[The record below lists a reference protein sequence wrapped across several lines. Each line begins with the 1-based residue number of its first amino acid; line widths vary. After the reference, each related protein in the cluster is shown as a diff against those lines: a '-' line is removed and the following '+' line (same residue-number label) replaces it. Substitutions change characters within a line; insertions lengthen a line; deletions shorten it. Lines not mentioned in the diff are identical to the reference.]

1 MTVTSPTSPAPRRPA
16 ARDTLRTTL
25 PNGLDT
31 ALVHVPGAPLA
42 ELRLV
47 LPYARTE
54 PALRPAQDLLA
65 ARLGTAT
72 TVRDRQAVAD
82 RAADLGAEF
91 STVVTAEQ
99 LVLSVSVPGEDLP
112 GALELLADLLLR
124 PSYGPTPT
132 TAATATAPAPQPAP
146 GPRTRL
152 RRAQLRHAF
161 GGPHPLVDD
170 DPGTGTLE
178 VDLLALHHRVIVP
191 RGAVLLVLGGESTER
206 VLAWVREELDA
217 WSGGPSGLVLPPFP
231 RSEPVPGRL
240 ALHDPS
246 ADQALLLTAG
256 PAVPAPD
263 PGHTA
268 LHLAQ
273 VVLGGHA
280 SSRLT
285 RRLRERHGLAYAVD
299 ARIRQNRAGCWLEID
314 CAGAPGTGHR
324 LAEEVT
330 ACLAELAEA
339 GPTPREAYRA
349 RRYAAGFTRFAL
361 ATRAEEASALAGFAA
376 GGLDLDWLT
385 RYPDAMVEVTDHHI
399 TEAAAHFLAPARTL
413 VASLDHTADHTSAP
427 EGLTR

>member
-1 MTVTSPTSPAPRRPA
+1 MTVASPPRPAPRPPA
-16 ARDTLRTTL
+16 ARETLRTVL

-54 PALRPAQDLLA
+54 PALRAAQDLLA

-99 LVLSVSVPGEDLP
+99 LVLSVSVPGEELP
-112 GALELLADLLLR
+112 GALELLAELLLR
-124 PSYGPTPT
+124 PSYGPTAPV
-132 TAATATAPAPQPAP
+132 AAGPAPQQPP

-170 DPGTGTLE
+170 APGTEAREE
-178 VDLLALHHRVIVP
+178 VDLLALHHRVFVP
-191 RGAVLLVLGGESTER
+191 RGAVLLVLSGESPHR
-206 VLAWVREELDA
+206 VLARVREELDA
-217 WSGGPSGLVLPPFP
+217 WSGGPSGLHLPPFP
-231 RSEPVPGRL
+231 RREPAPGRL
-240 ALHDPS
+240 AMHDPS
-246 ADQALLLTAG
+246 TDQALLLTAG

-273 VVLGGHA
+273 VVLGGHT

-314 CAGAPGTGHR
+314 CAGAPGTGQR

-330 ACLAELAEA
+330 DCLAELAEA

-385 RYPDAMVEVTDHHI
+385 RYPDALAEVTDAHI
-399 TEAAAHFLAPARTL
+399 AEAAAHFLAPARTL
-413 VASLDHTADHTSAP
+413 VATLDHTADPAPAP
-427 EGLTR
+427 EGLTQ

>member
-1 MTVTSPTSPAPRRPA
+1 MTASPAPGP
-16 ARDTLRTTL
+16 TLRTVL

-31 ALVHVPGAPLA
+31 VVVTVPDAPLA
-42 ELRLV
+42 EIRLV

-54 PALRPAQDLLA
+54 PALAAVQELLA
-65 ARLGTAT
+65 AGLGTAGVT
-72 TVRDRQAVAD
+72 RDRRAVAD
-82 RAADLGAEF
+82 RAAGLGAEF

-99 LVLSVSVPGEDLP
+99 LVLSVSVLAEGLA

-124 PSYGPTPT
+124 PAYDHPAGPPSRSG
-132 TAATATAPAPQPAP
+132 PAPRAIP

-170 DPGTGTLE
+170 GHPTGTAE
-178 VDLLALHHRVIVP
+178 DVDLLAFHRRAVVP
-191 RGAVLLVLGGESTER
+191 DGAVLLILGGQDPDR
-206 VLAWVREELDA
+206 VLAAVREELA
-217 WSGGPSGLVLPPFP
+217 EWTGGPSGLTLPPFP
-231 RSEPVPGRL
+231 RPEPTPGRL

-256 PAVPAPD
+256 PAVPVPD

-273 VVLGGHA
+273 TVLGGHA
-280 SSRLT
+280 TSRLT

-299 ARIRQNRAGCWLEID
+299 ARIRQNGAGCWLEVD
-314 CAGAPGTGHR
+314 CVGAVGTGDR
-324 LAEEVT
+324 LAEEV
-330 ACLAELAEA
+330 AAAMGELAQA
-339 GPTPREAYRA
+339 GPTPEEAHRV

-376 GGLDLDWLT
+376 SGMDLDWLT
-385 RYPDAMVEVTDHHI
+385 RYPDAIADVTDRHI
-399 TEAAAHFLAPARTL
+399 AEAAARFLDPARTL
-413 VASLDHTADHTSAP
+413 VATLDRTPT
-427 EGLTR
+427 GTRP

>member
-1 MTVTSPTSPAPRRPA
+1 MNTSPALGSALRT
-16 ARDTLRTTL
+16 TLQNGSTPRTTL

-31 ALVHVPGAPLA
+31 VVVTAPGAPLA
-42 ELRLV
+42 EIRLV

-54 PALRPAQDLLA
+54 PALAAVRELLA
-65 ARLGTAT
+65 AGLGTAT
-72 TVRDRQAVAD
+72 VSRDRRAVAD

-99 LVLSVSVPGEDLP
+99 LVLSVSVLAEGLP

-124 PSYGPTPT
+124 PAYDHLPRPGSG
-132 TAATATAPAPQPAP
+132 PAPRTSP

-170 DPGTGTLE
+170 HHATGTAD
-178 VDLLALHHRVIVP
+178 VDLLAFHRRAVVP
-191 RGAVLLVLGGESTER
+191 AGAVLLILGGDEPDR
-206 VLAWVREELDA
+206 VLTAVREELAD
-217 WSGGPSGLVLPPFP
+217 WTGGPSGLTLPPFP
-231 RSEPVPGRL
+231 RPEPTPGRL

-256 PAVPAPD
+256 PAVPVPH

-273 VVLGGHA
+273 TVLGGHA
-280 SSRLT
+280 TSRLT

-299 ARIRQNRAGCWLEID
+299 ARIRQNGAGCWLEID
-314 CAGAPGTGHR
+314 CAGAPGTGDR

-330 ACLAELAEA
+330 ACLAELARS
-339 GPTPREAYRA
+339 GPTPEETHRV
-349 RRYAAGFTRFAL
+349 RRYTAGFTRFAL

-376 GGLDLDWLT
+376 SGMDLDWLT
-385 RYPDAMVEVTDHHI
+385 RYPDAIAEVTDRHI
-399 TEAAAHFLAPARTL
+399 AEAAARFLDPARTL
-413 VASLDHTADHTSAP
+413 VATLDRTPT
-427 EGLTR
+427 GTRP